1 MALSL
6 KLGLILHNSA
16 VHRHG
21 NLFLMI
27 LLRDYFPDL
36 WARQSLNLLA
46 SGWVLKSSIHA
57 FSLPHGKGRVTAN
70 T

>member
-36 WARQSLNLLA
+36 WARHSLNLLV
-46 SGWVLKSSIHA
+46 SGWVLKSSIYA
-57 FSLPHGKGRVTAN
+57 FRLPNSKRRVAAN

>member
-36 WARQSLNLLA
+36 WARHSLNLLV
-46 SGWVLKSSIHA
+46 SGWVLKSSILA
-57 FSLPHGKGRVTAN
+57 FRLPNSKRRVAAN